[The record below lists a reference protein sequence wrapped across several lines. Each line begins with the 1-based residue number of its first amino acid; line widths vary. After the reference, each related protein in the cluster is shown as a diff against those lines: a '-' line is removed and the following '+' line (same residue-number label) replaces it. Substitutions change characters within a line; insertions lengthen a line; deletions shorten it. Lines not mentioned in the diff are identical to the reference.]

1 MCYYAVTQQGINDMG
16 YLISMALG
24 TIVVYLACEMAEV
37 DFALYMIAMYSEI
50 SNLGRVN
57 NLPAFNWKFFQARS

>member
-1 MCYYAVTQQGINDMG
+1 
-16 YLISMALG
+16 
-24 TIVVYLACEMAEV
+24 MAEV
-37 DFALYMIAMYSEI
+37 DFALYMIAMYSAI

>member
-37 DFALYMIAMYSEI
+37 DFALYMIAMYSAI
-50 SNLGRVN
+50 SNLGHVN